1 MNFAATIM
9 ILSFIKDK
17 TCGLLTFVL
26 YKMYCP
32 KTNNM
37 GIFER
42 FKQTSSLTTKLQL

>member
-1 MNFAATIM
+1 MNFAVKIM

-32 KTNNM
+32 KTHAHLLPVFY
-37 GIFER
+37 IQQEL
-42 FKQTSSLTTKLQL
+42 KA